1 MLESAQYGEK
11 TRTARGK
18 RKMEGKNIYLS
29 VFLEF
34 LELLSFSL
42 LKLTTTIDLQ
52 AVRVTI
58 MLRITSQSLSTGWC
72 KKIRITLST
81 VASSV
86 ITENYE

>member
-1 MLESAQYGEK
+1 MLESAQYGEE

-29 VFLEF
+29 VFPEV

-58 MLRITSQSLSTGWC
+58 MLRITS
-72 KKIRITLST
+72 
-81 VASSV
+81 
-86 ITENYE
+86 